1 MANKKFYEQ
10 NIRLRTLNKDNSV
23 EMTISELI
31 TLFILLPI
39 VVAISIPEQSKSC
52 ENDFYVSIQIY
63 ILLCMNS
70 RNIEKGHYTTHF
82 RLNDETRQ

>member
-23 EMTISELI
+23 EMTISQFI

-52 ENDFYVSIQIY
+52 ENDFFPPDLHSPVH
-63 ILLCMNS
+63 
-70 RNIEKGHYTTHF
+70 E
-82 RLNDETRQ
+82 